1 VSRKGRTAGESARV
15 DEQAHSKARR
25 FFAWTA
31 AIAAFFWGMSAR
43 VVVAD
48 LLPFAP
54 LPGERPLWVNF
65 EILPAEPGKPL
76 PAALR
81 QIESGRLQAEDAVV
95 DGHSYRKTSVVLPLT
110 DGDRREV
117 ILLLAEEGGRARML
131 GFHRI
136 HRHLEAPEG
145 TTIVF
150 ESGVPNP
157 LTGVPARVPAD
168 TYTYLALC
176 TALASFG
183 PERPPLPA
191 HLWFGNSAVPID
203 VTFDG
208 KETLDVLGTRVAAL
222 RVVVRPRAAAG
233 QATYWFTETSPHI
246 FVQYRGPG
254 DFLAGKDD
262 PATDV
267 VLRATASSEQIRT
280 LFRN

>member
-1 VSRKGRTAGESARV
+1 MPACVEDLGRA
-15 DEQAHSKARR
+15 KARR
-25 FFAWTA
+25 LLLVCAAALAAWSGGIFPRPA
-31 AIAAFFWGMSAR
+31 A
-43 VVVAD
+43 AD
-48 LLPFAP
+48 LLPSAP
-54 LPGERPLWVNF
+54 LPPERSLWVNF
-65 EILPAEPGKPL
+65 EILPADPGKPL
-76 PAALR
+76 PEALR

-95 DGHSYRKTSVVLPLT
+95 DGHSYRKASVVLPLAG
-110 DGDRREV
+110 GDRREV
-117 ILLLAEEGGRARML
+117 ILLLAEEGGQLRML

-183 PERPPLPA
+183 PERASLPA
-191 HLWFGNSAVPID
+191 HLWFANAAVPID

-208 KETLDVLGTRVAAL
+208 KETIDALGTRVAAL
-222 RVVVRPRAAAG
+222 RIAVRPRDAAA
-233 QATYWFTETSPHI
+233 QATYWFTESSPHI

-267 VLRATASSEQIRT
+267 VLRATASSEQVRT

>member
-1 VSRKGRTAGESARV
+1 M
-15 DEQAHSKARR
+15 
-25 FFAWTA
+25 A
-31 AIAAFFWGMSAR
+31 AIAALSCGMFPRA
-43 VVVAD
+43 VLAD
-48 LLPFAP
+48 LLPSAP
-54 LPGERPLWVNF
+54 LPPERSLWVSF
-65 EILPAEPGKPL
+65 EILSAEPGKPL
-76 PAALR
+76 PEALR

-95 DGHSYRKTSVVLPLT
+95 DGHSYRKTSVVLALAG
-110 DGDRREV
+110 GDRREV
-117 ILLLAEEGGRARML
+117 ILLLAEEGGRMRML

-157 LTGVPARVPAD
+157 LTGVPAQVPAD

-183 PERPPLPA
+183 PERPPVPA
-191 HLWFGNSAVPID
+191 HLWFANSTVPID

-208 KETLDVLGTRVAAL
+208 KETLDVLGTRVATL
-222 RVVVRPRAAAG
+222 RVAVRPRAAAG
-233 QATYWFTETSPHI
+233 QATYWFTETLPHT

-262 PATDV
+262 PAPDV

-280 LFRN
+280 LFHN

>member
-1 VSRKGRTAGESARV
+1 MAPTAG
-15 DEQAHSKARR
+15 
-25 FFAWTA
+25 
-31 AIAAFFWGMSAR
+31 
-43 VVVAD
+43 VAD
-48 LLPFAP
+48 LLPSAP
-54 LPGERPLWVNF
+54 LPPERSLWVNF

-76 PAALR
+76 PEALR

-95 DGHSYRKTSVVLPLT
+95 DVRSYRKTSVILPLAY
-110 DGDRREV
+110 GDRREV
-117 ILLLAEEGGRARML
+117 ILLLAEEGGRMRML

-136 HRHLEAPEG
+136 QRHQEAPVG
-145 TTIVF
+145 TTVVF
-150 ESGVPNP
+150 QSGVPNP
-157 LTGVPARVPAD
+157 LTGVPAQVPAD

-183 PERPPLPA
+183 PDRPPLPA
-191 HLWFGNSAVPID
+191 HLWLGDSAVPIE

-208 KETLDVLGTRVAAL
+208 KEVLEVLGTKVSAL
-222 RVVVRPRAAAG
+222 RVGVRPRDGAG
-233 QATYWFTETSPHI
+233 QATYWFTETAPHT

-262 PATDV
+262 AAANV